1 MKTLRIKP
9 AAGKVVIDP
18 ATRKPLSTDGDTVPE
33 TTYWL
38 RRLADRDVVEAD
50 AEAPAALPKPRT
62 KRAAQADTDTPRS
75 DP

>member
-1 MKTLRIKP
+1 MTTHISVKP

-18 ATRKPLSTDGDTVPE
+18 ATRMRLPQTGADVPE

-38 RRLADRDVVEAD
+38 RRLADGDVIK
-50 AEAPAALPKPRT
+50 AEPAPPKPKA
-62 KRAAQADTDTPRS
+62 KRATSQADTDTSRS